1 MFVYKC
7 IIWSSHSTKIT
18 LQAICSILLVTGLNM
33 TEILIRVSSGK
44 RPGVEKI
51 PEDKPPECED
61 MIGVM
66 QQCWHQ
72 DCTRRPAFSGNEP
85 HFCPCFCLMKTI
97 IVLDYMQTK
106 KSQQTFTQFS
116 YSSEITMSKEPT
128 LLHLLSASQFLCDCF
143 FLRSPSVKV
152 LIQLFDLVTAIFNI
166 HCLCLSIK
174 VVE

>member
-7 IIWSSHSTKIT
+7 IIWSLYSTKIT

-44 RPGVEKI
+44 RPGIEKI

-72 DCTRRPAFSGNEP
+72 DCSQRPAFSGNNP
-85 HFCPCFCLMKTI
+85 HFCSCFCLMNTI
-97 IVLDYMQTK
+97 IVLDYVQTK
-106 KSQQTFTQFS
+106 SIPKVPVDVYSFF
-116 YSSEITMSKEPT
+116 YSSEIIMSKEPT

-152 LIQLFDLVTAIFNI
+152 LI
-166 HCLCLSIK
+166 
-174 VVE
+174 